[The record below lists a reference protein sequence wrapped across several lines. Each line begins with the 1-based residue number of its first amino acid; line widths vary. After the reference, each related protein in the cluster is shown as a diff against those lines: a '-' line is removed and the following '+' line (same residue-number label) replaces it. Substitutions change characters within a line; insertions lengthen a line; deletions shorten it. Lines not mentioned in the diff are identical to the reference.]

1 MYLVLCLCNDQR
13 SRVKLEGRVKLVR
26 SRGIEGRGELG
37 GEKGRRGYYGFGIMN
52 VRDMGRGKREGTNRY
67 HHSPVYSTFYNTLLK
82 CTQSL

>member
-26 SRGIEGRGELG
+26 SREIEGRGELG
-37 GEKGRRGYYGFGIMN
+37 GEKGGRGYYVFGIMN
-52 VRDMGRGKREGTNRY
+52 VRDMGRGKRGGDKSL
-67 HHSPVYSTFYNTLLK
+67 SPFTSLLYNTLLK